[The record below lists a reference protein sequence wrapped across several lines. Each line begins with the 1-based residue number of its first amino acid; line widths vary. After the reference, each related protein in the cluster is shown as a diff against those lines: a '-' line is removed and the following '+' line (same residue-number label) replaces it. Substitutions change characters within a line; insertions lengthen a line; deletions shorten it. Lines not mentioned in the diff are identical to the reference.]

1 MGANAS
7 PRRSQRGEEEELV
20 ASPTPS
26 PSPTPTPTPAPKSP
40 TPFSPSL
47 PPPPKR
53 SFPTTTRFPFS
64 PSPVAV
70 SSAAAAAA
78 DASST
83 DKACVSLFDWW
94 LLGVERECG
103 GKKLA
108 VGGFT
113 TRKQAT
119 RIFTS
124 APIVKRHDAY
134 TLETEDGIIVIIQG
148 MINRE
153 RMQSNGFPPEVSKCF
168 LIGFPYNWDQYANE
182 YLQKNPASTNSSGSF
197 FSVSEQHKDSIKGG
211 DFGAKIT
218 RNFIDSI
225 KNLFQLTSVDSI
237 VQRSQCLPNEAETH
251 KYKDANKNVDLMPH
265 SVEGNLSA
273 KTIEISEISGMKSVL
288 ISSSL
293 NVEDVIPGE
302 QNHSGNLRTD
312 DRNVLDN
319 TSVQKGAT
327 IIDAGLLK
335 VRMNVARTLLD
346 SCGSTSR
353 KISTRKAGARTK
365 SQVSSLNREVEPSN
379 LSQENTGSYCV
390 KGESTSLIN
399 VEATNSEAPVVEKRS
414 KDEVLSTPRKRKI
427 KQPTSSV
434 IHLEASPVE
443 KKTKEKVLRTTKRT
457 TKTPTSQVYQ
467 APITR
472 QHAKQLSF
480 ASPESLN
487 LRRTRSGRIIVPPL
501 AKGSQQIIYDA
512 VCEIFSLL

>member
-1 MGANAS
+1 M
-7 PRRSQRGEEEELV
+7 
-20 ASPTPS
+20 
-26 PSPTPTPTPAPKSP
+26 
-40 TPFSPSL
+40 
-47 PPPPKR
+47 
-53 SFPTTTRFPFS
+53 
-64 PSPVAV
+64 
-70 SSAAAAAA
+70 
-78 DASST
+78 
-83 DKACVSLFDWW
+83 
-94 LLGVERECG
+94 
-103 GKKLA
+103 
-108 VGGFT
+108 
-113 TRKQAT
+113 
-119 RIFTS
+119 
-124 APIVKRHDAY
+124 
-134 TLETEDGIIVIIQG
+134 
-148 MINRE
+148 
-153 RMQSNGFPPEVSKCF
+153 SKCF

-182 YLQKNPASTNSSGSF
+182 YLQKNPASTNSLGSF

-273 KTIEISEISGMKSVL
+273 KTIESSEISGMKSVL

-365 SQVSSLNREVEPSN
+365 SQVSSLNREVEPSD

-399 VEATNSEAPVVEKRS
+399 VEVSYS
-414 KDEVLSTPRKRKI
+414 KLVINNNCILNFYERFFLYYRK
-427 KQPTSSV
+427 
-434 IHLEASPVE
+434 
-443 KKTKEKVLRTTKRT
+443 KKL
-457 TKTPTSQVYQ
+457 
-467 APITR
+467 
-472 QHAKQLSF
+472 
-480 ASPESLN
+480 
-487 LRRTRSGRIIVPPL
+487 
-501 AKGSQQIIYDA
+501 
-512 VCEIFSLL
+512 